1 MDDIL
6 KKLNEKFDKRTYY
19 DKYGLD
25 VIISFILI
33 FFVLLTVSYFHIMNN
48 IQPIKADWD
57 NQRCN
62 PKILPFAGWIHQEE
76 GKSKFDSSYSNFSFC
91 LNGILKNIVYV
102 FFKPVE
108 KIFTNQ
114 TSIIEGLFGIF
125 NGLYN
130 TVISMKDTIL
140 QLFEQI
146 IIVIINLISEIT
158 NLILQTNDAL
168 SKLQGILVTIF
179 YTIINA
185 FNFLISGLGVYSNI
199 TVLATNVFVALAMAN
214 LYLMII
220 WLPFCALP
228 PFIGLA
234 VVLINF
240 TFFVLNILM
249 IVLLT
254 ANGWG
259 FLYPILSMVGV
270 GGLYPGVPVN
280 IDYFKEQQEKIDKKI
295 KKFTKA
301 AEAFNNMMK
310 KAASKVVKEVG
321 KAVNNSTKAVSKGA
335 KKAGKKIKNVF
346 CFDGNTKME
355 TKQGIKYMKDLL
367 PGDVLSDLSVVTSVM
382 KSSSINT
389 TMYNYKGVIVSSNHK
404 VNYCGKFT
412 KVKDIQDAIKINNYE
427 EKYIYCINTNKK
439 SFMINNN
446 EFQDWDELDYIERD
460 IVIQEGKKLGI
471 FPENMLYEDIYLY
484 TDTPVK
490 NKIITKNN
498 ISKDINDI
506 MIGDI
511 LSDGSEVLTIV
522 NMFKG
527 KHLMTCSGIIT
538 TENGIIADY
547 NYIINLLLDP
557 SLSMI

>member
-1 MDDIL
+1 
-6 KKLNEKFDKRTYY
+6 
-19 DKYGLD
+19 
-25 VIISFILI
+25 
-33 FFVLLTVSYFHIMNN
+33 MNN

-76 GKSKFDSSYSNFSFC
+76 GKSKFDSTYSNFSFC

-199 TVLATNVFVALAMAN
+199 TVLATNVFAALAMAN
-214 LYLMII
+214 LYLIII

-228 PFIGLA
+228 PFIGL
-234 VVLINF
+234 VPVILNF

-249 IVLLT
+249 VVLLT

-259 FLYPILSMVGV
+259 FLYPILSLVGV
-270 GGLYPGVPVN
+270 EGLYPGVPIN
-280 IDYFKEQQEKIDKKI
+280 IDYFTKQQKNIDKKI

-301 AEAFNNMMK
+301 AEAFKNLMKRTGTKIINNT
-310 KAASKVVKEVG
+310 
-321 KAVNNSTKAVSKGA
+321 TKTVSKGV
-335 KKAGKKIKNVF
+335 KKAGKRISK
-346 CFDGNTKME
+346 
-355 TKQGIKYMKDLL
+355 
-367 PGDVLSDLSVVTSVM
+367 
-382 KSSSINT
+382 
-389 TMYNYKGVIVSSNHK
+389 VI
-404 VNYCGKFT
+404 G
-412 KVKDIQDAIKINNYE
+412 
-427 EKYIYCINTNKK
+427 
-439 SFMINNN
+439 
-446 EFQDWDELDYIERD
+446 
-460 IVIQEGKKLGI
+460 GKK
-471 FPENMLYEDIYLY
+471 
-484 TDTPVK
+484 K
-490 NKIITKNN
+490 KK
-498 ISKDINDI
+498 
-506 MIGDI
+506 
-511 LSDGSEVLTIV
+511 
-522 NMFKG
+522 
-527 KHLMTCSGIIT
+527 
-538 TENGIIADY
+538 
-547 NYIINLLLDP
+547 
-557 SLSMI
+557 